1 MCVSP
6 RQRKHYAWPSEIGI
20 ESLQVRQRLK
30 PGEPDMPERVLV
42 LRKKENKSIFG
53 SLFLLS
59 KPATHLGGGGGGEGL
74 RGTANQKKFLERF

>member
-1 MCVSP
+1 M
-6 RQRKHYAWPSEIGI
+6 SETSI
-20 ESLQVRQRLK
+20 ESLQVRQHLK

-59 KPATHLGGGGGGEGL
+59 KPVTRLGGGGD
-74 RGTANQKKFLERF
+74 